1 MKYLLD
7 SNVII
12 AMLNDGRSKPAK
24 MIRLQAYDS
33 IGIPS
38 IVIHELYY
46 GAFKSPRARSNGE
59 LVDALNFVTVELDR
73 QDARVAG
80 EVRAYLER
88 LGTPISAYDNLI
100 AGQAMARNLVL
111 VTHNLREFSRV
122 PGLKIEDW
130 EA

>member
-12 AMLNDGRSKPAK
+12 AMLNDRNSRPARI
-24 MIRLQAYDS
+24 IRLQAQDS

-38 IVIHELYY
+38 IVIHELFY
-46 GAFKSPRARSNGE
+46 GAIKSPRARSNTE
-59 LVDALNFVTVELDR
+59 LVEALNFAVVELDG

-80 EVRAYLER
+80 EVRVYLER
-88 LGTPISAYDNLI
+88 IGTPIGAYDYLI
-100 AGQAMARNLVL
+100 AGQALARELVL
-111 VTHNLREFSRV
+111 VTHNVREFTRV
-122 PGLKIEDW
+122 PGLQIEDW